1 MSKTMTSA
9 AMVAAMMAAPVAAE
23 PVLGFG
29 VTLWFGNNEMQTGI
43 GVRVFSDDQNE
54 SLVGSLGLDY
64 ILQSEALRPTLGI
77 AYLQDDAYVGLDV
90 GFDLSGGPIQFGAG
104 LGVTK
109 TSDPVVVTPP
119 APVLTQSPVTIPT
132 GNDTVDSGN
141 DSSEGGSFND
151 LPIGGECDAG
161 LCGT

>member
-9 AMVAAMMAAPVAAE
+9 AMVAAMMAAPAVAE
-23 PVLGFG
+23 PVLGLG
-29 VTLWFGNNEMQTGI
+29 VTLWFGSGETQTGI

-77 AYLQDDAYVGLDV
+77 AYLQDDAYVGLDL
-90 GFDLSGGPIQFGAG
+90 GFDLSGGPIHYGAG

-109 TSDPVVVTPP
+109 TADPVVVTQTPI
-119 APVLTQSPVTIPT
+119 VTQTPVTSPT
-132 GNDTVDSGN
+132 GNDSVDSG
-141 DSSEGGSFND
+141 EGGSFND
-151 LPIGGECDAG
+151 PPIGECDAG
-161 LCGT
+161 LCGE